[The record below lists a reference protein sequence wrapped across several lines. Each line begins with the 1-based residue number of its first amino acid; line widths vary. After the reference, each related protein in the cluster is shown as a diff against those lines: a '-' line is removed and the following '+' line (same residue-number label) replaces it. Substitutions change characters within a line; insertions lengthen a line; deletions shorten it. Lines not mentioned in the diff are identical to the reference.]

1 MGRKGEGDFPI
12 HLHVSPP
19 FDCAITWGFEL
30 APNTQSEL
38 NYVIGPLLGIQKA
51 RELLSVDEKPYIGY
65 LQVLTK

>member
-1 MGRKGEGDFPI
+1 MGRKREGDFPI

-19 FDCAITWGFEL
+19 VDCAMTWGFEL

-38 NYVIGPLLGIQKA
+38 NYLIGLGIQKA
-51 RELLSVDEKPYIGY
+51 REFLKVEEKSYIDY